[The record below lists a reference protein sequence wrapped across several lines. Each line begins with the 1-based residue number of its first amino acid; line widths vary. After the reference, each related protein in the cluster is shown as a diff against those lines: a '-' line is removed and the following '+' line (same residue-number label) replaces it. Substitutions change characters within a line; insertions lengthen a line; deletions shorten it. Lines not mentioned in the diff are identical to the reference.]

1 MKIIKLIFIAIFTSV
16 LTISIA
22 YSDGHIKIK
31 HFATAKL
38 YLTSIMPTGDR
49 EPIVTVDP
57 KGSYIETA
65 DGAKW
70 AALEPCADWLYIQAS
85 GVFNLDVRC
94 TAQTDD
100 GAFVKINYKGRA
112 YPLNDAAAEKFGAGE
127 LMKSEDMYFYTAV
140 TMTTMSEKYS
150 WINNTLF
157 VGEMAE
163 LQFFNDKGERPY
175 VVYKWYQMQ

>member
-1 MKIIKLIFIAIFTSV
+1 MKIINLLITSCFM
-16 LTISIA
+16 LLLSISVA
-22 YSDGHIKIK
+22 QSDGHIKIK

-38 YLTSIMPTGDR
+38 YLKSIMPTADR
-49 EPIVTVDP
+49 EPVVTVDP
-57 KGSYIETA
+57 EGSYIETT

-70 AALEPCADWLYIQAS
+70 DALDPCADWLYVQS
-85 GVFNLDVRC
+85 TGVFNLDVRC
-94 TAQTDD
+94 TAKTED
-100 GAFVKINYKGRA
+100 GAFVKIFYKGRA
-112 YPLNDAAAEKFGAGE
+112 YPLNDSAAEKFGKGG

-175 VVYKWYQMQ
+175 VIYKWYQIQ

>member
-1 MKIIKLIFIAIFTSV
+1 MKIIKLIFITIFTSL

-22 YSDGHIKIK
+22 HSDGHIKIK

-70 AALEPCADWLYIQAS
+70 AA
-85 GVFNLDVRC
+85 R
-94 TAQTDD
+94 
-100 GAFVKINYKGRA
+100 
-112 YPLNDAAAEKFGAGE
+112 
-127 LMKSEDMYFYTAV
+127 
-140 TMTTMSEKYS
+140 TM
-150 WINNTLF
+150 
-157 VGEMAE
+157 
-163 LQFFNDKGERPY
+163 R
-175 VVYKWYQMQ
+175 